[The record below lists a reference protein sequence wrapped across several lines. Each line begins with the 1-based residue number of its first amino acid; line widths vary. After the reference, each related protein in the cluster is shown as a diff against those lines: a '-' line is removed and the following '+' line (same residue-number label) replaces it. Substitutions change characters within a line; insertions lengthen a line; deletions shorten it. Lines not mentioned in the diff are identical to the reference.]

1 LKDEVPSFRLLIFAF
16 CLLISSV
23 MLITS
28 PANERLK
35 HARRVREGREPDL
48 IFVEGERLAEECL
61 QADLPLFACFHA
73 PEPSV
78 RAQAILAQLQ
88 PRACPLFPV
97 TDAVLATISD
107 TVHTQ
112 GLILLAQRPQASLAK
127 TLSAEVP
134 LLVGLDAVRDPG
146 NFGTIVRTAEAA
158 GAHGVLALIG
168 SVDAF
173 APKTLRGAM
182 GSAFRLPIV
191 MELTEEVLLS
201 ACRQAGVAVV
211 AADAEAELNYTEFDW
226 RQPALLLLGNE
237 GHGVNDLLLAECD
250 ASVRIPLH
258 PPVESLNVAASAAV
272 ILFEAA
278 RQRREWGSGG
288 AGKR

>member
-1 LKDEVPSFRLLIFAF
+1 
-16 CLLISSV
+16 

-35 HARRVREGREPDL
+35 HARRVREGREPEL
-48 IFVEGERLAEECL
+48 IFVEGERLVEECL
-61 QADLPLFACFHA
+61 QADLPLVACFHS
-73 PEPSV
+73 PEPSE
-78 RAQAILAQLQ
+78 RAQAILAELQ
-88 PRACPLFPV
+88 RRACPLFPV

-107 TVHTQ
+107 TVHSQ
-112 GLILLAQRPQASLAK
+112 GLILLAQRPQAVLAK
-127 TLSAEVP
+127 TLSSHVP
-134 LLVGLDAVRDPG
+134 LLVGLDAVQDPG

-158 GAHGVLALIG
+158 GAHGVLALRG
-168 SVDAF
+168 SADAF

-182 GSAFRLPIV
+182 GSAFRLPLV
-191 MELTEEVLLS
+191 TELTEEELLTT
-201 ACRQAGVAVV
+201 CRQAGVTVV
-211 AADAEAELNYTEFDW
+211 AAEAEAELNYTEFDW

-237 GHGVNDLLLAECD
+237 GRGINTRLLAESR

-278 RQRREWGSGG
+278 RQRREGERVRG
-288 AGKR
+288 